1 VAQRGGVNKSHL
13 VPSFGSYN
21 TVRLHRIIEHGARF
35 SPHRRKLASICAAV
49 DVSAITLVHPL
60 RQCQPNPTTS
70 LSTPILTICFNFW
83 VSRST
88 SAPPCSLLTKRQPSA
103 SRPLST
109 PLQQPLHATPQLPTR
124 RHRSLLSACV
134 IRSFCR
140 VRIRARTMGCAPRLS
155 KSDFA
160 LMDGDGGC
168 SRLLISHPTMYSL
181 SKHRCI
187 VSLNLRP
194 RIFSATIACG
204 LFPLRPRICPT
215 RTSGRRTLSSAAV
228 EAAPPVAR
236 GTATRLAGAAFWMHV
251 LSPYLNPIS

>member
-1 VAQRGGVNKSHL
+1 M
-13 VPSFGSYN
+13 
-21 TVRLHRIIEHGARF
+21 
-35 SPHRRKLASICAAV
+35 
-49 DVSAITLVHPL
+49 SAIILLHPL
-60 RQCQPNPTTS
+60 HQCQRNQTTS

-103 SRPLST
+103 SRPLPN
-109 PLQQPLHATPQLPTR
+109 PLSFQPPLHTTLQLLTR
-124 RHRSLLSACV
+124 RHRSPLSACV

-160 LMDGDGGC
+160 LIDEDGGY
-168 SRLLISHPTMYSL
+168 SRLLISHPMMCSL
-181 SKHRCI
+181 SRLRCI

-204 LFPLRPRICPT
+204 LFPLRPRISPT

-236 GTATRLAGAAFWMHV
+236 CTATRLAGAAFWMHV
-251 LSPYLNPIS
+251 VSPYLNPIS